1 MQNAINS
8 SEQVP
13 IINTGNLEPRLQSL
27 AFLLSWNTSV
37 LIFPRSQPVKTL
49 HIFSAPIQR
58 NLSFTPYFVPY
69 VGSWRNEGF
78 SCQSPKAAQ
87 APVQLHRAQR
97 MTFHFSFCQHY
108 LQRITGALLK
118 ISLIGS
124 SYALDKVLINL
135 AFKVLRSWVVKPLS
149 ERARLQHGM
158 DVPAVFPSQQRES
171 SKKKPVKLFQLFVCF
186 RNAGFP

>member
-1 MQNAINS
+1 
-8 SEQVP
+8 
-13 IINTGNLEPRLQSL
+13 
-27 AFLLSWNTSV
+27 
-37 LIFPRSQPVKTL
+37 
-49 HIFSAPIQR
+49 
-58 NLSFTPYFVPY
+58 
-69 VGSWRNEGF
+69 
-78 SCQSPKAAQ
+78 
-87 APVQLHRAQR
+87 

-108 LQRITGALLK
+108 LRRITGVLLK

-149 ERARLQHGM
+149 ERARLQHGT

-171 SKKKPVKLFQLFVCF
+171 SKQPTVKLFQLFVCF